1 MIPIW
6 GMLIVLYI
14 AWYLVSNTLPA
25 RLSISKYFSFLASK
39 LKWIHLPLKSALFNS
54 PFLVD
59 IKPSILHIFSRCSFS
74 LLTILESQI
83 QCQLCDLG
91 KVKLS
96 GSVFKNGN
104 KYVIKNF
111 TPQGCSG
118 NYIRNLH
125 LRRLAGT

>member
-25 RLSISKYFSFLASK
+25 CLSISKYFFLSIRVDTSSFKNQLS
-39 LKWIHLPLKSALFNS
+39 LILPFWLILS
-54 PFLVD
+54 PQFYTFF
-59 IKPSILHIFSRCSFS
+59 FSSCSFS

-83 QCQLCDLG
+83 PCQLCDLG

-96 GSVFKNGN
+96 SSVLKNGN
-104 KYVIKNF
+104 NDF
-111 TPQGCSG
+111 TPQGSCG

-125 LRRLAGT
+125 LRRVAGT